1 MLNFVLCD
9 DEINMLNKLSLLF
22 EKAFIKNDFE
32 AQIVFTTSNYKELLS
47 YLTSNMVN
55 VVVLDIEFKNSKING
70 LDIANEIRKINKD
83 CYIIFITSH
92 FEYLMKAYDYKTF
105 AYLFK
110 SALSVETLSE
120 TLNRLFDDISGN
132 TRKFIKIDNKGTFI
146 DLTDIQFIERSGMK
160 LIYHTLHNG
169 NFEAYSS
176 FAKIEENLPQNFV
189 RCHKSFIANINN
201 IVNIS
206 LSDNC
211 ITFKNGDICYIEPKY
226 KNSFMEM
233 IDYDTIFK

>member
-1 MLNFVLCD
+1 MLNFILCD
-9 DEINMLNKLSLLF
+9 DDINMINKLSLLF

-32 AQIVFTTSNYKELLS
+32 PKIVLKTQNYKEVLS
-47 YLTSNMVN
+47 YMFSNLVN
-55 VVVLDIEFKNSKING
+55 VVVLDIEFKNSKMNG

-110 SALSVETLSE
+110 SALSVDSLSD
-120 TLNRLFDDISGN
+120 TLNRLYDDISGN
-132 TRKFIKIDNKGTFI
+132 SKKFLKVDHKGTFI
-146 DLTDIQFIERSGMK
+146 DLNDIQFIEKNGMK
-160 LIYHTLHNG
+160 LIYHTLHGCFYTYNS
-169 NFEAYSS
+169 FTKVESS
-176 FAKIEENLPQNFV
+176 LPEIFV

-206 LSDNC
+206 LTDNS
-211 ITFKNGDICYIEPKY
+211 INFKNGSICYIGPKY
-226 KNSFMEM
+226 KNCFMEM
-233 IDYDTIFK
+233 IDYDAICK

>member
-9 DEINMLNKLSLLF
+9 DEINMLNRLSLLF
-22 EKAFIKNDFE
+22 EKTFIKNDFE
-32 AQIVFTTSNYKELLS
+32 AQILLKTTNYKEILS
-47 YLTSNMVN
+47 YMSNNLVN
-55 VVVLDIEFKNSKING
+55 VVVLDIEFKNSQLNG

-110 SALSVETLSE
+110 NALNVETLST
-120 TLNRLFDDISGN
+120 TLNRLFEDISGN
-132 TRKFIKIDNKGTFI
+132 YRKFLKIDHKGTFV
-146 DLTDIQFIERSGMK
+146 DLNDIQFIEKNGVK
-160 LIYHTLHNG
+160 LIYHTLHG
-169 NFEAYSS
+169 TFSTYNF
-176 FAKIEENLPQNFV
+176 FTKIEHSLPPNFV

-201 IVNIS
+201 ICNIS
-206 LSDNC
+206 LSNNS
-211 ITFKNGDICYIEPKY
+211 IVFINNEICYIGPKY

-233 IDYDTIFK
+233 IDYDTICK

>member
-1 MLNFVLCD
+1 MLNFIICD
-9 DEINMLNKLSLLF
+9 DDIHMINKLSLLF

-32 AQIVFTTSNYKELLS
+32 AKIVLKTQNYKDVLS
-47 YLTSNMVN
+47 FMSSNIVN
-55 VVVLDIEFKNSKING
+55 VVVLDIEFKNSKLNG

-110 SALSVETLSE
+110 NSLSVDTLSD
-120 TLNRLFDDISGN
+120 TLSRLFDDISGN
-132 TRKFIKIDNKGTFI
+132 SRKFLKIDNRGTFL
-146 DLTDIQFIERSGMK
+146 DLNDIQFIEKNRMK
-160 LIYHTLHNG
+160 IIYHTLHGCFDTYN
-169 NFEAYSS
+169 S
-176 FAKIEENLPQNFV
+176 FSKIENKLPKNFA

-206 LSDNC
+206 LSDNS
-211 ITFKNGDICYIEPKY
+211 IKFKNGDVCYIGPKY
-226 KNSFMEM
+226 KNCFMEM
-233 IDYDTIFK
+233 IDYDAICK